1 VILTFNYVKEL
12 NKIFQKIEWFQP
24 ANIFFA
30 DDIRQKDVVLI
41 AKVDA
46 VHLPVLIEWK
56 IFFRNKTFRQN
67 TVILKCRNKVQ

>member
-1 VILTFNYVKEL
+1 VILTCNYVKEL
-12 NKIFQKIEWFQP
+12 NKILQKIEWFKP

-46 VHLPVLIEWK
+46 VHLPVLIE
-56 IFFRNKTFRQN
+56 
-67 TVILKCRNKVQ
+67 